1 MKIEEKV
8 NILGTDYNISVNTK
22 PLERDADGLVCPY
35 SKQLVICP
43 VAHIAD
49 EIETTEGKEKAFKET
64 VRHEVIH
71 AFFMESGLPEL
82 SSNENVVNW
91 LAIQFPKMQ
100 KTFEELGVEE

>member
-8 NILGTDYNISVNTK
+8 NILGTDYKISVNTK
-22 PLERDADGLVCPY
+22 PLERDVDGLCISY

-43 VAHIAD
+43 PTSIAD
-49 EIETTEGKEKAFKET
+49 EIETAEGKEKAFKET

-71 AFFMESGLPEL
+71 AFLMESGLPEL
-82 SSNENVVNW
+82 SSNEDVVNW

-100 KTFEELGVEE
+100 KIFQKLGVEE